1 MCLVFSTAKDGF
13 SLNTLYRKT
22 ADVLGTNLLL
32 IRDYTGSVFGALLSE
47 RMHSSQHFYGTGES
61 CVFHWKNGFKVCLLV
76 TLVSTNSIYTQVVA
90 WIADWGVTLAAPC
103 GRCLLTPLTK
113 L

>member
-61 CVFHWKNGFKVCLLV
+61 CVFHWKNGFKVCTCINTSICTYLLA
-76 TLVSTNSIYTQVVA
+76 LVSAFTQ
-90 WIADWGVTLAAPC
+90 
-103 GRCLLTPLTK
+103 GRSSRHHPSS
-113 L
+113 